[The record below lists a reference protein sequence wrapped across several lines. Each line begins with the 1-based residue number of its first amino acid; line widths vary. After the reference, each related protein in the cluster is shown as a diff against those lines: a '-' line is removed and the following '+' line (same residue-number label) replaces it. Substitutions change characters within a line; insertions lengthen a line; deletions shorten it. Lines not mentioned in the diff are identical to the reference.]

1 MIITARFRNALAAI
15 LVVLMASTAAWCFPP
30 PEKKD
35 PKELLT
41 DFIFYAKVANVELA
55 VSNGQALIDS
65 GVTNADLATML
76 DEGKETTKRFDEAV
90 ARAQMVPEMEVV
102 ASELA
107 RRVDAGKLDLARDP
121 KRIQEAVT
129 MLTGVQRARQL
140 AERRLVAAGEYAV
153 PALLAQITEGHDE
166 QLKLSC
172 QSVLVKIGQQA
183 VPPLCEALL
192 NLTGVSQ
199 RIVCDILGTI
209 KHPNAAPYLRELAM
223 NEKADGPAREAA
235 KRAFNNLGVSET
247 GLSALYTTLARQYFD
262 SNESLVANPNEATN
276 NVWSYDNFG
285 GLVPK
290 PVPTAI
296 FSQIMAVRTSSK
308 AVRIDPNNSTALSLF
323 VAANLKRENDLP
335 AGAADPIYGENKYT
349 PEFYATVFG
358 TQTCLD
364 VLALAIDKLD
374 TPLVRDA
381 INALAKS
388 TGGANLFARGKG
400 RQPLLEAM
408 SYPDRRVQYEA
419 ALTLGRALPQQKFG
433 GDQSVVP
440 ILASAI
446 RSGSK
451 PLATVIAT
459 NQENLANYRSQVE
472 QLGFQIMATG
482 ADVAEVQ
489 SDLAK
494 ASGTDLI
501 VIQMNSAEDDKKAVT
516 VLRAIPK
523 TSAAPILVIAS
534 ALDKIGLD
542 REYRG
547 DRRVKVMRPGL
558 NPQEWTANV
567 ESLMQS
573 ASGGRMTEAEAEE
586 YAIKA
591 LGALRDVA
599 ISRSP
604 AYSITDAE
612 SALIDAVVTRTGG
625 TRMLVA
631 DILALIDD
639 DAAQRKLFD
648 VALTGTGEEQVAL
661 LYHVA
666 DSVRLFGDRAEKR
679 HVTAVVDLVANS
691 TGPTAEAAAT
701 VLGALNLPNSDAVKL
716 LPQQ

>member
-15 LVVLMASTAAWCFPP
+15 LVVLTAATAAWCFPP

-41 DFIFYAKVANVELA
+41 DFIFYAKIANVELA
-55 VSNGQALIDS
+55 ASNGQALLDS
-65 GVTNADLATML
+65 GVSSADLANML
-76 DEGKETTKRFDEAV
+76 EEGKETPKRFDDAI
-90 ARAQMVPEMEVV
+90 ARAQMVPEMESV

-107 RRVDAGKLDLARDP
+107 RRVEAGRLDLARDP
-121 KRIQEAVT
+121 KRIEEAVN
-129 MLTGVQRARQL
+129 MLTGVSRSKLL
-140 AERRLVAAGEYAV
+140 AEQRLVRAGEYAV
-153 PALLAQITEGHDE
+153 PALLKQITEGHDE
-166 QLKLSC
+166 QLKLSA

-247 GLSALYTTLARQYFD
+247 GLSPLYAALARQYFD
-262 SNESLVANPNEATN
+262 GNESLIAYPNEATN
-276 NVWSYDNFG
+276 NIWAYDNFT

-308 AVRIDPNNSTALSLF
+308 AVRIDPANSTALSLF

-335 AGAADPIYGENKYT
+335 AGATDPIYGESKYS

-358 TQTCLD
+358 TQTSLD
-364 VLALAIDKLD
+364 VLALAVDKLD

-381 INALAKS
+381 ITALAKS

-419 ALTLGRALPQQKFG
+419 ALTLGRALPQQKFT
-433 GDQSVVP
+433 GDQGVVP
-440 ILASAI
+440 ILATAI

-451 PLATVIAT
+451 PLATVIAS

-482 ADVAEVQ
+482 GDVADVQPDV
-489 SDLAK
+489 AK
-494 ASGTDLI
+494 ALGTDLI
-501 VIQMNSAEDDKKAVT
+501 VIQMNSADEDKKAIT

-534 ALDKIGLD
+534 ATDKVVLD
-542 REYRG
+542 RDYRG
-547 DRRVKVMRPGL
+547 ERRIKTMRPGL
-558 NPQEWTANV
+558 KAEAWTANV

-612 SALIDAVVTRTGG
+612 SALIDALASRTGG

-631 DILALIDD
+631 DILVLIDD

-648 VALTGTGEEQVAL
+648 AALAGTGEEQIAL

-679 HVTAVVDLVANS
+679 HLDALVDLVANS
-691 TGPTAEAAAT
+691 SGATAEAAAT
-701 VLGALNLPNSDAVKL
+701 VLGALNMPNNDAVKL